1 MSSSVKLWIA
11 GGVALLLALAYW
23 HYTTVVAD
31 LKLSRSQYETLQQEA
46 ANLRGANKA
55 NAETIARL
63 EANRKLDLAAI
74 DRLTVAVGAVAAK
87 ADRTRTIIREIAA
100 NEPAVAD
107 LLTTPLPDSLRDAL
121 NAPNR

>member
-1 MSSSVKLWIA
+1 VSSSVKLWIA

>member
-1 MSSSVKLWIA
+1 MSLSVRLWIA

-23 HYTTVVAD
+23 HYSTVVAD
-31 LKLSRSQYETLQQEA
+31 LKLSKSQYETLQQEA

-87 ADRTRTIIREIAA
+87 ADRTRTIIREIER
-100 NEPAVAD
+100 NDPVVAD
-107 LLTTPLPDSLRDAL
+107 LLSTPLPDSLRDAL